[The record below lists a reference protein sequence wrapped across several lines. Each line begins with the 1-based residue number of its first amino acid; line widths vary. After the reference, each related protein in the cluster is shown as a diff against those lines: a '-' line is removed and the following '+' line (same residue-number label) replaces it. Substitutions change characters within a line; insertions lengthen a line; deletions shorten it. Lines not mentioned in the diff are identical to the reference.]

1 MSPSRPIHP
10 LALDAVIERRRLLG
24 LTLGA
29 LGGSLLAACRT
40 GGDAS
45 GPVGTTA
52 PGPSSTIASTV
63 TSTTTTAAP
72 ATTALPSTTAAP
84 TTVPYD
90 PSLPYWMQGNFAPV
104 PDELDAFD
112 LEVEGALPPELD
124 GLYVRNG
131 SNPAAGAGSHWFL
144 GDGMVHGVRLERGR
158 ARWYRNRWIRT
169 PLLGQGDLLGGGGA
183 GPPGG
188 ANNSSNT
195 AVVHHAGRLLSLQE
209 VGFPYEL
216 STADLATIGA
226 TDLGGTLTTALTA
239 HPKLD
244 PATGLLHAF
253 GYGFVPPYLTYLVID
268 ANGRVVSSHEVA
280 VPGPTMVHDF
290 AITDRDVVFWD
301 LPVVFDLDLALAGEM
316 PFRWDPSYGAR
327 IGTFPLGGPA
337 TAARWVEID
346 PCYVFHGTNAWR
358 EGDDVVL
365 DVSRLPT
372 MFAEGGDTGTNA
384 LHRWRL
390 RGVGDPTDPGAG
402 AGAGAGPGSITFED
416 LRLVEGTLD
425 LPSSDARVR
434 GRPHRHAWY
443 ASTRDGLG
451 GYDFGG
457 VHHLDTVSGRIEQ
470 WDPGPSESCAET
482 LFVPAGDRAA
492 EGEGWLLTFGYD
504 ATRDG
509 SDLLVFEATRVAAG
523 PIARVRLPRRVPYGF
538 HACWVD
544 AAALA

>member
-1 MSPSRPIHP
+1 VTERRAPIHP
-10 LALDAVIERRRLLG
+10 LALDALIERRRLLG

-29 LGGSLLAACRT
+29 LGTGLLAACT
-40 GGDAS
+40 GGREAV
-45 GPVGTTA
+45 GPATTVG
-52 PGPSSTIASTV
+52 
-63 TSTTTTAAP
+63 AAP
-72 ATTALPSTTAAP
+72 ATTSTVAATTAPPTTAATTSSATPPTVPP
-84 TTVPYD
+84 TTAPYD
-90 PSLPYWMQGNFAPV
+90 PSVPYWMQGNFAPV

-112 LEVEGALPPELD
+112 LDVDGALPPELD

-131 SNPAAGAGSHWFL
+131 SNPAGGAGSHWFL

-158 ARWYRNRWIRT
+158 ARWYRNRWVRT
-169 PLLGQGDLLGGGGA
+169 PLLGRGDLLGGGGV

-195 AVVHHAGRLLSLQE
+195 SVIHHAGRLLSLQE

-216 STADLATIGA
+216 STADLSTVAA
-226 TDLGGTLTTALTA
+226 TDLDGTLTTALTA

-253 GYGFVPPYLTYLVID
+253 AYGFVPPYLTYLVID
-268 ANGRVVSSHEVA
+268 AAGRVISSQEVA

-301 LPVVFDLDLALAGEM
+301 LPVVFDLDLAIAGDM
-316 PFRWDPSYGAR
+316 PFGWDPSYGAR
-327 IGTFPLGGPA
+327 VGTFPLGGPSS
-337 TAARWVEID
+337 AARWVEIE

-358 EGDDVVL
+358 DGDDVVL

-372 MFAEGGDTGTNA
+372 MFAPGGDTGTNA

-390 RGVGDPTDPGAG
+390 RGVGDPAG
-402 AGAGAGPGSITFED
+402 TTTAATSLSFD
-416 LRLVEGTLD
+416 DVRLAEGTLD
-425 LPSSDARVR
+425 LPSTDGRQR

-443 ASTRDGLG
+443 ASTRDALG

-457 VHHLDTVSGRIEQ
+457 VTHFDTTTGRFEV
-470 WDPGPSESCAET
+470 WDPGPTESCAET
-482 LFVPAGDRAA
+482 LFVPAGARAA

-504 ATRDG
+504 AARDG
-509 SDLLVFEATRVAAG
+509 SDLLVLDATRVADG
-523 PIARVRLPRRVPYGF
+523 PVARVRLPRRVPYGF
-538 HACWVD
+538 HGCWVD
-544 AAALA
+544 AAALG